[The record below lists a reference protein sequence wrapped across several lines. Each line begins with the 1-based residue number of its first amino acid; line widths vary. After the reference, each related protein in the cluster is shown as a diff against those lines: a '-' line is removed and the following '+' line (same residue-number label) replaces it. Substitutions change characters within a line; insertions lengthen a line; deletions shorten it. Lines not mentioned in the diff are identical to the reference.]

1 METRPQTVSPRRTRD
16 KADLGLSLQ
25 IPSPSHLAPKSLRAD
40 SYYVSENQGGH
51 PREAHWTLPAP
62 SAHAERGHL
71 RDRTKET
78 EPKSLPGDRR
88 RDGGGGGGPTQRRV
102 DDDVQAARFELVAEE
117 KESVP
122 VPLPGEPLESG
133 QSITC

>member
-1 METRPQTVSPRRTRD
+1 MKHTGLCQPPAHMRNAVICVTEQKRPNPNR
-16 KADLGLSLQ
+16 
-25 IPSPSHLAPKSLRAD
+25 
-40 SYYVSENQGGH
+40 Y
-51 PREAHWTLPAP
+51 
-62 SAHAERGHL
+62 RGTGEGTA
-71 RDRTKET
+71 R
-78 EPKSLPGDRR
+78 
-88 RDGGGGGGPTQRRV
+88 GGGGPTQRRV